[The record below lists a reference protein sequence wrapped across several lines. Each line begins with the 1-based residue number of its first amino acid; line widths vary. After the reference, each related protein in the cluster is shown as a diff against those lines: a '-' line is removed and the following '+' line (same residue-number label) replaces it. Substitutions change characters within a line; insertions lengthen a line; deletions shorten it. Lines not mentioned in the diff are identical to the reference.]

1 MEVAAGTVF
10 AWDCAGAVTA
20 SLEVVAVAVVWA
32 FDCDGFDATL
42 EVETAVAFTLAAPS
56 LDVTGAF
63 DDPLAAATGGSLSLD
78 FFLRNITKQTVP
90 N

>member
-1 MEVAAGTVF
+1 VEVAAGTVF

-42 EVETAVAFTLAAPS
+42 EVAVAFTFAAPS

-63 DDPLAAATGGSLSLD
+63 DDPLAAATGGSFSLD
-78 FFLRNITKQTVP
+78 FFLRNITKENSP
-90 N
+90 